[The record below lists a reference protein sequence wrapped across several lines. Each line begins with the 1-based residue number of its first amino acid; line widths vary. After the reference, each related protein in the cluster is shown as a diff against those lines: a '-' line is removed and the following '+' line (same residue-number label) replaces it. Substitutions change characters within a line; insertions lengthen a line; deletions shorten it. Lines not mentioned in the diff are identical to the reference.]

1 MIEHLSGTLID
12 KNPTKAIISAAG
24 VGYATLISLATF
36 ESLPNVGEPASLF
49 THLAVR
55 EDALTLYGFATVA
68 ERDAF
73 LLLTSVTG
81 VGSRIAIGILSGMGI
96 EALKEY
102 IARADAGALV
112 RLPGVGRKLAERLIL
127 ELRDKIG
134 AIDSGAAG
142 YVTQTVGVRDEAL
155 TALVVL
161 GYNRTAAEKA
171 IRAALKSGGDVEES
185 VEALIKGA
193 LRQLG

>member
-24 VGYATLISLATF
+24 VGYATLISLSTF
-36 ESLPNVGEPASLF
+36 ELLPNVGEAASLF

-81 VGSRIAIGILSGMGI
+81 VGARIAIGVLSGTGI
-96 EALKEY
+96 DALKEQ
-102 IARADAGALV
+102 IARADAGSLV
-112 RLPGVGRKLAERLIL
+112 RLPGVGRKLAERMIL

-134 AIDSGAAG
+134 AIDSGATS
-142 YVTQTVGVRDEAL
+142 YTTQTFGVREEAL

-161 GYNRTAAEKA
+161 GYNRASAEKA
-171 IRAALKSGGDVEES
+171 IRAALKTKGDVEES
-185 VEALIKGA
+185 VEVLIKEA